1 VIRRV
6 FALLGGG
13 AALLTFASCSTFD
26 TDNAATV
33 NGTDITVDRLE
44 KIGSQ
49 ISSVEGL
56 REEFIDQFGGASG
69 DLQRNLLAL
78 LIDNAVATDLLESR
92 GRPLTQADL
101 DAAAEQGAA
110 SQNADI
116 FEAGD
121 DIAEALTTSAA
132 IAAAIP
138 EVSGPSDEQIAAA
151 YAEQPASLGVVC
163 ANQIVV
169 ESESEAVDAA
179 EQLAAGEP
187 INAVSDAVGATGGTE
202 LIGTSGAP
210 CPDLSDLASSLPPA
224 TYDAILQAKPGVPL
238 GPFSFPG
245 DGGSRIW
252 VVLQVQQLADAEA
265 NLTAAIDANPGNL
278 SYLGAAATAD
288 VWISS
293 EYGTWDAATRSVV
306 PVTPAAE
313 AAADAA

>member
-13 AALLTFASCSTFD
+13 AALLTFASCSTFE

-33 NGTDITVDRLE
+33 NGTDITVDQLE
-44 KIGSQ
+44 KMGSQ

-78 LIDNAVATDLLESR
+78 LIDNEVATELLESR

-101 DAAAEQGAA
+101 DAAAELGAA

-121 DIAEALTTSAA
+121 DIADALATSAA
-132 IAAAIP
+132 IASAIP
-138 EVSGPSDEQIAAA
+138 EVAGPSDEQIDAA

-169 ESESEAVDAA
+169 GSEGAAVDAA
-179 EQLAAGEP
+179 ERLAAGEA
-187 INAVSDAVGATGGTE
+187 IGAVSDAVGSTGGTE

-210 CPDLSDLASSLPPA
+210 CPDLSDLATSLPA
-224 TYDAILQAKPGVPL
+224 ETYDAVLHAKPGVPL

-245 DGGSRIW
+245 AEGGRIW
-252 VVLQVQQLADAEA
+252 VVLQVQLLDDARA

-278 SYLGAAATAD
+278 SYLGAASTAD

-293 EYGTWDAATRSVV
+293 EYGTWNAATRSVV
-306 PVTPAAE
+306 PVTPAADS
-313 AAADAA
+313 AADAA